1 MQPPR
6 IPLPDALATGPFTT
20 RSARVE
26 GIQRGRLRGRDL
38 EHPFRGVH
46 VRTTIDLEVQ
56 ELCAALATRVS
67 HDAFFCGP
75 TAALLYRMPLP
86 QRIEREY
93 TTHVA
98 VPAPATAPVGRGIT
112 GHSYRVADG
121 ETGIIDGLRVSTP
134 ARAWCELS
142 AVLSLDELIV
152 AGDYLIHH
160 ERRLSSRSELAELVQ
175 RFPARRGR
183 VTRHAALLELH
194 DRSES
199 PRETGLRLL
208 CTRAHL
214 PGLSVNLPIR
224 TSGGFDYR
232 ADLAFARAKVIV
244 EYQSRFHDS
253 PDRQIKDRTRRSRL
267 QADGWLIIEVSSED
281 LRSPTELLA
290 RISRTVAARS

>member
-6 IPLPDALATGPFTT
+6 IQLPSSLAAEPFTT
-20 RSARVE
+20 RTARVA

-38 EHPFRGVH
+38 EHPFHGVH
-46 VRTTIDLEVQ
+46 VPTTIDLEVRQ
-56 ELCAALATRVS
+56 LCAALATRIP

-75 TAALLYRMPLP
+75 TAAQLFEVPLP
-86 QRIEREY
+86 HRIEREY

-98 VPAPATAPVGRGIT
+98 VPAPATAPVGRGIA

-121 ETGIIDGLRVSTP
+121 EICITNGLRVSTP

-142 AVLSLDELIV
+142 AVLSLDELIA

-175 RFPARRGR
+175 RFPARKGR
-183 VTRHAALLELH
+183 VTRRAALLELH

-199 PRETGLRLL
+199 PRETSLRLL
-208 CTRAHL
+208 CTRARL

-232 ADLAFARAKVIV
+232 ADLAFARAKVVV

-253 PDRQIKDRTRRSRL
+253 PERQVKDRMRRSRL
-267 QADGWLIIEVSSED
+267 HADGWLIIEVSSED

-290 RISRTVAARS
+290 RISRTVAARI